1 MKGGETKMR
10 KMIALF
16 VSLAFVL
23 GTTGYAFA
31 QTSTPAP
38 AAPAPSTEKKA
49 DDTSMDK
56 KPAAKKSMTM
66 EEKKAACLQKAGTDD
81 AKKADC
87 EKRFTAKADK
97 KAAATGHQRRERRSS
112 QSDDGHPADRQR
124 LGRHLR
130 LVAP

>member
-1 MKGGETKMR
+1 MR

-38 AAPAPSTEKKA
+38 AAPAPSMEKKA
-49 DDTSMDK
+49 DDKGTD
-56 KPAAKKSMTM
+56 KPAAKKTMTM

-81 AKKADC
+81 AKKANC

-97 KAAATGHQRRERRSS
+97 KAAAPAQTPAPTGEKK
-112 QSDDGHPADRQR
+112 
-124 LGRHLR
+124 
-130 LVAP
+130 